1 MTTRQPQLRLADM
14 SSPEKS
20 AKVLTD
26 ALMDIS
32 KRLDA
37 LERSEFFE
45 LEVTTDA
52 ASSAAVTLPKPRWP
66 VRAVYVAQVYNI
78 TASNDDYLSQ
88 SLMWHQS
95 QAGIVI
101 PIIYF
106 SSANTRYK
114 LTLEVRG

>member
-52 ASSAAVTLPKPRWP
+52 ASSAAVRFFSICSM
-66 VRAVYVAQVYNI
+66 AEI
-78 TASNDDYLSQ
+78 TASN
-88 SLMWHQS
+88 
-95 QAGIVI
+95 
-101 PIIYF
+101 
-106 SSANTRYK
+106 
-114 LTLEVRG
+114 VRSVEAWRAL